1 MKARLDS
8 AALNQLFLDARTYN
22 AFSGERV
29 PEDLLRTVY
38 DLAKLGPT
46 SANVSP
52 ARFVF
57 VATREGKEKLLPH
70 VSKSNR
76 PKTAAAPVTVI
87 MAYDL
92 DFAQEMPFLFPHNPD
107 AKHWFSDPA
116 MAQETAMR
124 NGSLQGAYFMLAA
137 RALGLDCGPMSGFNK
152 DGVDQAFFAGTGWRS
167 NFLCNLGFG
176 TTENLFPRLPRL
188 SFERSCRLA

>member
-1 MKARLDS
+1 VKAKLAS
-8 AALNQLFLDARTYN
+8 AALNQLFLEARTYN
-22 AFSGERV
+22 GFSSEPV
-29 PEDLLRTVY
+29 PEELLHAVY
-38 DLAKLGPT
+38 DMAKLGPT

-57 VATREGKEKLLPH
+57 VTTKEGKEKLLPH

-87 MAYDL
+87 VAYAL

-107 AKHWFSDPA
+107 AQYWFLDPVVV
-116 MAQETAMR
+116 QETAMR

-137 RALGLDCGPMSGFNK
+137 RALGLDSGPMSGFDK
-152 DGVDQAFFAGTGWRS
+152 DGVDQAFFMGTSWRS

-176 TTENLFPRLPRL
+176 TTENLLPRLPRL
-188 SFERSCRLA
+188 SFEFACRSA